1 MFPSRSKR
9 ARLIAATIPGRS
21 RPIAVTANSDTGRK
35 KSHAAPSAPDQ
46 PLPAPFGT
54 GLTYLPLSRQRI
66 IERERRWALPAA
78 LSAFLA
84 VILFFASIPIEQS
97 AVEGTGT
104 AEQLRALDENSGTLI
119 LANVVRSLGLLALI
133 PPLYYLFE
141 AAKARSAAVR
151 GALVGFVFLGP
162 VLFAAQNVASG
173 IATTN
178 IAADYTGRESELSVG
193 GPSPDMFL
201 QEVERQP
208 DAFEQVV
215 LYPEEDALDAERT
228 DGEIFSLNYPPD
240 QEESIRD
247 ALEANE
253 VDTEE
258 DADGLP
264 GDLAAE
270 NLIDNSDA
278 RQTIAGLLFP
288 ALLAM
293 IVAVV
298 YPSLHAMR
306 VGLLTRF
313 FGTLGMAIGVS
324 VLFIGLFGLF
334 LWVLAL
340 GLLILDRWP
349 GDRPPAWDAG
359 EAVPWP
365 RPGEEPP
372 PKETEEG
379 EADEEAVKLGAQEE
393 NPHAGRRERAKR
405 RKRKRRS

>member
-1 MFPSRSKR
+1 
-9 ARLIAATIPGRS
+9 
-21 RPIAVTANSDTGRK
+21 
-35 KSHAAPSAPDQ
+35 
-46 PLPAPFGT
+46 
-54 GLTYLPLSRQRI
+54 LSRERI

-78 LSAFLA
+78 ISAFLA
-84 VILFFASIPIEQS
+84 VILFFASLPIEQS

-104 AEQLRALDENSGTLI
+104 AEQLRALDENSGSLL
-119 LANVVRSLGLLALI
+119 LANVVRSLGLLFLI
-133 PPLYYLFE
+133 LPLYYLFE
-141 AAKARSAAVR
+141 AAKARSPAVR

-178 IAADYTGRESELSVG
+178 IASDYVERAGELTVQA
-193 GPSPDMFL
+193 PSLEQFL
-201 QEVERQP
+201 QEVENQP
-208 DAFEQVV
+208 DSLEQVV

-228 DGEIFSLNYPPD
+228 DGDIFSLDYPAER
-240 QEESIRD
+240 EESIRN
-247 ALEANE
+247 ALEASDVE
-253 VDTEE
+253 TDE
-258 DADGLP
+258 DADGQP

-298 YPSLHAMR
+298 YPTLHAMR

-313 FGTLGMAIGVS
+313 FGTLGMAIGVA

-349 GDRPPAWDAG
+349 GGRPPAWAAG

-365 RPGEEPP
+365 RPGEEEPSG
-372 PKETEEG
+372 KQAEE
-379 EADEEAVKLGAQEE
+379 ESEEDSVKLGAQEE

-405 RKRKRRS
+405 RKRKRRN

>member
-1 MFPSRSKR
+1 MSRE
-9 ARLIAATIPGRS
+9 
-21 RPIAVTANSDTGRK
+21 
-35 KSHAAPSAPDQ
+35 
-46 PLPAPFGT
+46 
-54 GLTYLPLSRQRI
+54 RI
-66 IERERRWALPAA
+66 IERERRWALPVA

-104 AEQLRALDENSGTLI
+104 AEQLRALDQNSGLLI
-119 LANVVRSLGLLALI
+119 LANVVRSIGLLLLI

-141 AAKARSAAVR
+141 AARARSAAVR

-162 VLFAAQNVASG
+162 VLFAAQNIASG
-173 IATTN
+173 VATTN
-178 IAADYTGRESELSVG
+178 IASDYVQREPELTVPA
-193 GPSPDMFL
+193 PSLEQFL
-201 QEVERQP
+201 QGVENRP
-208 DAFEQVV
+208 DSLEQVV
-215 LYPEEDALDAERT
+215 LYPDEDALDAERI
-228 DGEIFSLNYPPD
+228 DGEVFSLNYPSD
-240 QEESIRD
+240 REESIRN
-247 ALEANE
+247 ALEAGE
-253 VDTEE
+253 VDTDE
-258 DADGLP
+258 DTDGLP

-298 YPSLHAMR
+298 YPTLHAMR

-313 FGTLGMAIGVS
+313 FGTLGMAIGVA

-340 GLLILDRWP
+340 GLVVLDRWP
-349 GDRPPAWDAG
+349 GGRPPAWAAG

-365 RPGEEPP
+365 RPGDEPP
-372 PKETEEG
+372 AQ
-379 EADEEAVKLGAQEE
+379 EAADDDEDEDESVKLGAQEE